1 MDVLI
6 IIMLIFF
13 GILFSICIVYT
24 IYYFVHI
31 IGNCVIIHNNE
42 NQPLIEHI

>member
-1 MDVLI
+1 MNSLI

-13 GILFSICIVYT
+13 GILFSMCIVYT

-31 IGNCVIIHNNE
+31 IYNWCNRNNNE
-42 NQPLIEHI
+42 LTPLIQNV